1 MTCLIP
7 RADICD
13 PKTLA
18 VMGRA
23 FAAIWNALRA
33 DNPFR
38 NSELVAD
45 GVTDPIRLRNLTVE
59 SLLVSHHRE
68 AFVLA

>member
-1 MTCLIP
+1 
-7 RADICD
+7 
-13 PKTLA
+13 
-18 VMGRA
+18 MGQA